1 MSSLDDLTQPR
12 SPEQILANFYAY
24 LERVGIP
31 VTVWKPLSP
40 MRFLLKVVAVVFSA
54 YTYWSCGAVRAM
66 FLHLS
71 SGDWLRAKA
80 KYDYGTDWH
89 SATAASGVVK
99 LVNVSV
105 NTYDLDPGDLA
116 IIYTALSADGL
127 TNVIQT
133 YALNAAVTVGPST
146 SVNGSFTCTIAGS
159 AGTLP
164 AGAAVTLSPGFSGLN
179 ATVETPLIG
188 TDDED
193 DQALITRAQSAA
205 SATSPAG
212 PKDAWRY
219 VATSYMR
226 SGVQVCTRVQVR
238 PGNPLTVFL
247 GNASGGLSGADLAEV
262 TLDLRTK
269 VEALGVVANIV
280 SGNAKNIYVAYSVWC
295 RKTTL
300 SAATIKA
307 TIDAA
312 VTQYVGA
319 FPMGGDAVALVDGAH
334 PAGTR
339 WMYLDDL
346 ESVIMT
352 AVPRAYPN
360 VSNPVYHAL
369 VSAGDFYNDIQ
380 FATGDIATLAGAP
393 VGGVYFE

>member
-12 SPEQILANFYAY
+12 TPEQILANFYAY

-31 VTVWKPLSP
+31 VTAWKPLSP
-40 MRFLLKVVAVVFSA
+40 MRFLLKVTAVVFSA
-54 YTYWSCGAVRAM
+54 YTYWACGAVRAM

-89 SATAASGVVK
+89 SATAASGVVL
-99 LVNVSV
+99 LVNASA
-105 NTYDLDPGDLA
+105 NTYELDPGDLA
-116 IIYTALSADGL
+116 ITYNALSADGL
-127 TNVIQT
+127 TTTT
-133 YALNAAVTVGPST
+133 YTYSLNTGVTVGPSA

-164 AGAAVTLSPGFSGLN
+164 VGAVVTLSPGLTGLT

-188 TDDED
+188 TDEED

-212 PKDAWRY
+212 PKDAWRH
-219 VATSYMR
+219 VATSYTR
-226 SGVQVCTRVQVR
+226 NGVPVCTRVQVQ

-247 GNASGGLSGADLAEV
+247 GNASGGLSGADLDEV
-262 TLDLRTK
+262 TLELRAK

-280 SGNAKNIYVAYSVWC
+280 AGNSKSIYAAYSVWC
-295 RKTTL
+295 RKTTM

-307 TIDAA
+307 VIDAA
-312 VTQYVGA
+312 ITRYVGA
-319 FPMGGDAVALVDGAH
+319 FPMGGDAVAEVDGTH

-352 AVPRAYPN
+352 AIPSAYPN
-360 VSNPVYHAL
+360 VANPVYHAL
-369 VSAGDFYNDIQ
+369 VSAGDFYNDVQ
-380 FATGDIATLAGAP
+380 FATGDVAVLAGAP